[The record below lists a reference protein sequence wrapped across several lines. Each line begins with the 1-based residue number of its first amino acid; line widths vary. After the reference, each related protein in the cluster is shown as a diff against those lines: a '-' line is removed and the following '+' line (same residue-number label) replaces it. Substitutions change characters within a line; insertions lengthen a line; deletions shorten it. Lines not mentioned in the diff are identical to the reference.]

1 MPCLSSK
8 FDPGIAAL
16 INVGVLQPGA
26 LAPGAAPPTQIPTF
40 PALID
45 TGASSTCI
53 SPAIARTVGLRPMGM
68 RPMVS
73 ATQSVPV
80 NVYLAD
86 LLLPFGVAGF
96 VMAGAQLMEFV
107 PGGGSPYQILVGRDI
122 ICRGILTLSFD
133 GHFTFS
139 L

>member
-1 MPCLSSK
+1 M
-8 FDPGIAAL
+8 I
-16 INVGVLQPGA
+16 
-26 LAPGAAPPTQIPTF
+26 
-40 PALID
+40 
-45 TGASSTCI
+45 
-53 SPAIARTVGLRPMGM
+53 
-68 RPMVS
+68 S

-86 LLLPFGVAGF
+86 LLLPFGTAGF

-122 ICRGILTLSFD
+122 ICRGAFSLSFD
-133 GHFTFS
+133 GHFTFA